1 MFCFKKIYNKL
12 NVEVKITWKYCQIWV
27 NPSRLV
33 TVSFT
38 VWKHHKPKQHEE
50 VWLQFTVPHCSLPP
64 RQSKAG
70 TGTGKKHR
78 VKDWSLW
85 MITTYWIVTSA
96 LLTLHSYSTQDHHP
110 RGAPP
115 SVSCALLHQSSVKK
129 THHRVAAR
137 CFWRRYFLSWWSC
150 FPSDSRLYVNLTLDH

>member
-50 VWLQFTVPHCSLPP
+50 VWLQLTVPHCSLPP

-70 TGTGKKHR
+70 TGTGKEHR

-85 MITTYWIVTSA
+85 MITTYWIVTLHCSPYIPIVPRTT
-96 LLTLHSYSTQDHHP
+96 TLGGHHHQWAVP
-110 RGAPP
+110 YYIN
-115 SVSCALLHQSSVKK
+115 HQSRKHIIELLPDVSGEGIFSVDGPASQVILGC
-129 THHRVAAR
+129 T
-137 CFWRRYFLSWWSC
+137 
-150 FPSDSRLYVNLTLDH
+150 